1 MFRQAQIFCRFAGAI
16 HESPAVPKQKNG
28 RFVNRSYGFA
38 AFFIHIKIKP
48 GRDAPRFLHN
58 EKAERIAFRFFK
70 KTYASFFTISSP
82 L

>member
-1 MFRQAQIFCRFAGAI
+1 M
-16 HESPAVPKQKNG
+16 
-28 RFVNRSYGFA
+28 NRSYGFA

>member
-1 MFRQAQIFCRFAGAI
+1 MFRQAQIFLQICRGDSRIARRTEA
-16 HESPAVPKQKNG
+16 KNG

-48 GRDAPRFLHN
+48 GRDAPRLLHN